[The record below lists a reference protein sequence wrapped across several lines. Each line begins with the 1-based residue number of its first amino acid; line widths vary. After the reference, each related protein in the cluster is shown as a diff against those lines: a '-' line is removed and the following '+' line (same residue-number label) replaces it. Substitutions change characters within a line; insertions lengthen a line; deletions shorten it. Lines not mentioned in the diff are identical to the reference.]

1 MVSDPL
7 KEEPEACENIC
18 PMKLEGGNTKNNL
31 RSIGDDAFGRRLF
44 GIWGLASQ
52 NAHQALDA
60 LFIRCDE

>member
-7 KEEPEACENIC
+7 KEGPAAYENTS
-18 PMKLEGGNTKNNL
+18 PMKLEGVNTKNNL
-31 RSIGDDAFGRRLF
+31 HSIGDDAFGRRLF
-44 GIWGLASQ
+44 GFWGLASQ